1 MDNTMLDFLEKAK
14 LFEKEATDAREQG
27 LYELAFMKLDAAR
40 RLREK
45 AEKTTNT
52 EVVQR
57 AHENNQSGIHC

>member
-1 MDNTMLDFLEKAK
+1 MDNTMLDLLEKAEA
-14 LFEKEATDAREQG
+14 FEKEATDAKKQG

-45 AEKTTNT
+45 AEKTTNI
-52 EVVQR
+52 EVVQI